1 MTSMT
6 VSVPSARLLGDV
18 AALLTPVEASNVELF
33 EWTLESPSNREHIDI
48 VVAPY
53 MSAADR
59 LPNLAGVATTLVQ
72 SQSIGWD
79 DVPTSLPPGTFLP
92 MQRRYTRRRPPNLPS
107 P

>member
-48 VVAPY
+48 VDRVKGTPAA
-53 MSAADR
+53 SAAR
-59 LPNLAGVATTLVQ
+59 AAWISPSGYCIPSSPTGASATGIVT
-72 SQSIGWD
+72 G
-79 DVPTSLPPGTFLP
+79 
-92 MQRRYTRRRPPNLPS
+92 
-107 P
+107 